1 MGSKKELAD
10 NEELIGV
17 YGNRD
22 YYNSIVAFGFV
33 VKVKPDEDVN
43 FTCPNKFQIILE
55 PENEG
60 WEPTTLEV
68 MPQDTIEDI
77 KEMLHQ
83 EKGYPASQTKLIFDS
98 EVLEDDRNLSEYK
111 IKKDSTIKV
120 QFMQYE
126 NMSGF

>member
-33 VKVKPDEDVN
+33 VKVKPDEVVN
-43 FTCPNKFQIILE
+43 FTCPNPFQIILE

-60 WEPTTLEV
+60 WESTTLEV
-68 MPQDTIEDI
+68 MPSDTVEDI

-98 EVLEDDRNLSEYK
+98 EVLEDDRTLSEYK

-120 QFMQYE
+120 
-126 NMSGF
+126 